1 MNKLLLKKDLY
12 SLFKNKKIN
21 LFLIIVFGL
30 IFYIKLL
37 NKTPL
42 EELYVNIMGMN
53 FSFIDFYWLDFLIY
67 IYFILFYSY
76 IVIYLFTNDIKN
88 DFSNIFLRTTPKK
101 YIKNKINSIC
111 FSTLLILVL
120 LNVIILLLELIF
132 IGQISIN
139 FIIIIKQLL
148 FICLIQ
154 NIVLFT
160 YIFSSKNIS
169 FLFLILLFVLI
180 EIKFVDLN
188 IILYNNWYMLFIN
201 MFLDILIYISYS
213 KYYKEVFEI
222 NKEISLWKL
231 K

>member
-222 NKEISLWKL
+222 NKEISL
-231 K
+231 